1 MKRTFVLDLAR
12 GYKGKR
18 ESKFGDGRWICDK
31 EYIVT
36 VTHAVK
42 YERRMISRE
51 YLLSDETYVCIEI
64 AFFMAGMLTVYY
76 VYAKK
81 MA

>member
-1 MKRTFVLDLAR
+1 
-12 GYKGKR
+12 
-18 ESKFGDGRWICDK
+18 
-31 EYIVT
+31 
-36 VTHAVK
+36 
-42 YERRMISRE
+42 MISRE